1 MSKMKTIHTKYVQR
15 ITKQC
20 KNPKKIVRLNKKKK
34 NIRLSHENACVLS
47 ACDCHYESFKYD

>member
-34 NIRLSHENACVLS
+34 KH
-47 ACDCHYESFKYD
+47 SFIPRKCMRS